1 MANEPVGEMSMGD
14 WDFGDADASGAV
26 DEGGSGGGLLMAVG
40 ATVAVAGA
48 AAAVYFL
55 ASGSGSRQHM
65 VPKAADDE
73 DELDDLDD
81 DGLAVSKSDFLE
93 IMKELSAQCKEQKAA
108 IAAAKGDKS
117 KKQLASE
124 YAVAVS
130 RAEAEI
136 YATVPALRELG
147 LLIDQQEAMRYCFLS
162 YRRGRGGDAVRKVAA
177 AFVALGASAGLDLG
191 GAAEGGSGAGG
202 GGPGGPPRLVPPQKL
217 CQILADMELA
227 FSEWL
232 VGARKSLASEP
243 APAFKAKLTQALVE
257 AMEGDNTTQPPT
269 PGHLYDVVLPAHG
282 IRYNDFMGSL
292 SQYLQQPPSK
302 EVQAMVGG
310 AYEKLIAHVRK
321 EHQAAIAAH
330 GQ

>member
-1 MANEPVGEMSMGD
+1 MANPNEPVGEMSMGD

-26 DEGGSGGGLLMAVG
+26 DEGGSGSGLLMAVG

-55 ASGSGSRQHM
+55 ASGSGSRQHK

-73 DELDDLDD
+73 DDLDDLDD

-162 YRRGRGGDAVRKVAA
+162 
-177 AFVALGASAGLDLG
+177 
-191 GAAEGGSGAGG
+191 
-202 GGPGGPPRLVPPQKL
+202 
-217 CQILADMELA
+217 
-227 FSEWL
+227 
-232 VGARKSLASEP
+232 
-243 APAFKAKLTQALVE
+243 
-257 AMEGDNTTQPPT
+257 
-269 PGHLYDVVLPAHG
+269 
-282 IRYNDFMGSL
+282 
-292 SQYLQQPPSK
+292 
-302 EVQAMVGG
+302 
-310 AYEKLIAHVRK
+310 
-321 EHQAAIAAH
+321 
-330 GQ
+330 